1 MQPLRLRVK
10 RRTQIDSFFHR
21 KRAIPRTDLAADA
34 AHAECRNQPIH
45 PFRLRPLADR
55 EYCSECR
62 TVFCGSFETE
72 SVQKEMDVLSVV
84 VFSGGPGRDRLRQIL

>member
-1 MQPLRLRVK
+1 MLQKADIGEAAVY
-10 RRTQIDSFFHR
+10 RRI
-21 KRAIPRTDLAADA
+21 AAG
-34 AHAECRNQPIH
+34 
-45 PFRLRPLADR
+45 PLADR

-84 VFSGGPGRDRLRQIL
+84 VFSGGPDRDRLRQIL

>member
-1 MQPLRLRVK
+1 MLQK
-10 RRTQIDSFFHR
+10 ADIGE
-21 KRAIPRTDLAADA
+21 AAVTGGLWIVA
-34 AHAECRNQPIH
+34 G
-45 PFRLRPLADR
+45 PLADR

-84 VFSGGPGRDRLRQIL
+84 VFSGGPDRDRLRQIL